1 MKKGVESVEDM
12 TVLLSMHDITPL
24 FEDDIVKTY
33 DLLTDMGLTDYTLL
47 VTPFYDMKKVNSFQ
61 KDAIFTE
68 FLISLGLETSL
79 HGYSHF
85 TKSGSM
91 NEFSS
96 ITTEKAKSR
105 LRDGISLMQ
114 TSFGKK
120 PLGFVPP
127 LWEAPPRII
136 KTVKDVGLVYGVENN
151 NIHRFSDS
159 RTFATAERI
168 ISQGHRTI
176 NTESS
181 IFEIELG
188 GSLQIAMHPSD
199 YRMNNILDLLSD
211 LKDRQNYRFLSYRTY
226 LSEKNEKV
234 L

>member
-1 MKKGVESVEDM
+1 MKKGVESVEDK
-12 TVLLSMHDITPL
+12 TVLLSLHDITPV
-24 FEDDIVKTY
+24 FENDIVKTY

-47 VTPFYDMKKVNSFQ
+47 VTPFYDMKRANSFQ
-61 KDAIFTE
+61 KEAMFTE

-96 ITTEKAKSR
+96 LTTEKAKSR
-105 LRDGISLMQ
+105 LRDGISLMR
-114 TSFGKK
+114 TNFGKK

-136 KTVKDVGLVYGVENN
+136 KTVKEVGFVYGVENN

-159 RTFATAERI
+159 RTFSTAERI
-168 ISQGHRTI
+168 ISQGHRTVD
-176 NTESS
+176 TESS

-199 YRMNNILDLLSD
+199 YRMNTLLDLLSD
-211 LKDRQNYRFLSYRTY
+211 LKDRQNYRFLSYSNY
-226 LSEKNEKV
+226 LSGKK
-234 L
+234 

>member
-1 MKKGVESVEDM
+1 MKTGVESVEDM
-12 TVLLSMHDITPL
+12 TVLLSLHDITPI

-33 DLLTDMGLTDYTLL
+33 DLLTDMGITDYTLL

-61 KDAIFTE
+61 KESMFTE

-96 ITTEKAKSR
+96 LTTEKAKSR
-105 LRDGISLMQ
+105 LRDGISQMQ

-136 KTVKDVGLVYGVENN
+136 KTAKEVGFVYGVENN

-159 RTFATAERI
+159 RIFSTAERI

-199 YRMNNILDLLSD
+199 YRMNTLLDLLSD
-211 LKDRQNYRFLSYRTY
+211 LKDRKNYRFLSYRKY
-226 LSEKNEKV
+226 LEEKK
-234 L
+234 